1 MNKAKAEIVTQP
13 VVRLTIELDA
23 DAAAE
28 LGGLLVGHVSF
39 LDFPWA
45 QSIYEALERACIQD
59 ECVFTD
65 SERGPDIFL
74 VRKQN
79 GRRGTSRERQAL
91 ELARELGWEPKRDE
105 NGR

>member
-1 MNKAKAEIVTQP
+1 MNTKAEIVSQP
-13 VVRLTIELDA
+13 VVRLTIELSHTH
-23 DAAAE
+23 AAE
-28 LGGLLVGHVSF
+28 LAGLLAGHVSF

-45 QSIYEALERACIQD
+45 GEIWEALERACIQD

-65 SERGPDIFL
+65 SERGQDIFL

-79 GRRGTSRERQAL
+79 GPRGTSRERQAL
-91 ELARELGWEPKRDE
+91 ELARELGWEPKRGE

>member
-1 MNKAKAEIVTQP
+1 MNTKAEIVSQP
-13 VVRLTIELDA
+13 VVRLTIELSHTH
-23 DAAAE
+23 AAE
-28 LGGLLVGHVSF
+28 LAGLLAGHVSF

-45 QSIYEALERACIQD
+45 ESIYQAIEGAGIQ
-59 ECVFTD
+59 EEYVFTD

-74 VRKQN
+74 VRKQK

-105 NGR
+105 HGR